1 MEKFSIT
8 TDPRLKILY
17 SQQKLKKKLS
27 LTKSKSHRIKNR
39 QASKFWFIWKT
50 WVRIKINPNI
60 FLKENNE
67 SKWRLRS
74 CIASNQLFNT
84 EYWNRSI

>member
-39 QASKFWFIWKT
+39 QASKF
-50 WVRIKINPNI
+50 
-60 FLKENNE
+60 
-67 SKWRLRS
+67 
-74 CIASNQLFNT
+74 
-84 EYWNRSI
+84 